1 MGHPAARSVLQR
13 PAAPGLVDWGLVLAV
28 GVHLVARVVVDLVQ
42 ALPAVDGVPAAVAV
56 REYLVVAAVR
66 EDAVVRA
73 PADDAT
79 AVLVSAYLVV
89 AAAADRVL
97 DRAPLPVDPVP
108 PIGGLDLRA
117 GAGGQP

>member
-1 MGHPAARSVLQR
+1 
-13 PAAPGLVDWGLVLAV
+13 
-28 GVHLVARVVVDLVQ
+28 LVARVVVDLVQ

-66 EDAVVRA
+66 EDAVVPA

-89 AAAADRVL
+89 AAAARVL